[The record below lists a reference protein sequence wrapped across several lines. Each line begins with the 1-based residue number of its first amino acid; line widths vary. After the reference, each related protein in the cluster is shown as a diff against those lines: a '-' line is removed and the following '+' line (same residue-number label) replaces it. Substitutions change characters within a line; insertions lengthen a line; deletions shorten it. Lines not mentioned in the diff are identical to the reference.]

1 MNAFVNRGNGSN
13 NYLVYIEFIPRI
25 PWGSHASFSQYS
37 RLLFFI
43 QLVMEYCLGSASDLL
58 EGEFTLEMHTT
69 HTLKY
74 ASTGQTHTHSKHCMH
89 SRRGTVIV
97 RAVMSF

>member
-74 ASTGQTHTHSKHCMH
+74 AMYRADTHPQ
-89 SRRGTVIV
+89 
-97 RAVMSF
+97 